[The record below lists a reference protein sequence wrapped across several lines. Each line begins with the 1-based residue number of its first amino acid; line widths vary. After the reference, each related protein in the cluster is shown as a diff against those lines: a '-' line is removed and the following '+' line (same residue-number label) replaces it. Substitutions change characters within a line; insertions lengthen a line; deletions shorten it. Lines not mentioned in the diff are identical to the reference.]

1 MLSHMHRKIKNIEKY
16 ITFLITVQKKEKNGK
31 KITYKIRFI
40 SSIKFM
46 ASLLLNLVDN
56 LADELHKM

>member
-1 MLSHMHRKIKNIEKY
+1 MHRKIKNIEKY